1 MHDPRWLL
9 LALALLL
16 AIAALA
22 LHLPGEVSFDSS
34 VQLLEAQTGVSRSWN
49 PPFMSALLQ
58 LFGGR
63 DASNGVAR
71 LP

>member
-1 MHDPRWLL
+1 MNAGRAMHDPRWLL

-34 VQLLEAQTGVSRSWN
+34 VQLLEA
-49 PPFMSALLQ
+49 
-58 LFGGR
+58 
-63 DASNGVAR
+63 
-71 LP
+71 